1 MPKSIP
7 SPISGQDFAE
17 EKSRPKPTGT
27 SSPLIDPQIASRKRT
42 KDSKQARHGLVRE
55 VLELS
60 RTYHRPAFHSAS
72 VYRNVANT
80 ALGIVAGIAT
90 GTLTDVLTLDGK
102 EADSGYATVY
112 HAYSRGHWDLP
123 AVHQGTVKATLPLI
137 ESEAPITAAL
147 DATAVEKTSQNLF
160 GTRWCHDA
168 AGPKGIGVQ
177 LLWGLPLSHIALI
190 VPTRANFRATAVT
203 VGLDLIP
210 GKGRKKGKKRGA
222 NGEIE
227 PPRKKGRPTK
237 EEAARKALEPKL
249 LKATEVGLAQI
260 HRLRSDLDA
269 LGAENRQLVVA
280 TDGAYINKTLLPNLP
295 DRVSLV
301 GRARRD
307 AVLYAPP
314 SSPESPHGDLL
325 PTPESIAKDDSYPS
339 TVGKFFY
346 GGDLRDL
353 KYKVLAHSV
362 IWRFDKYHRGEL
374 RLIVLMP
381 IRYLGPSGKYQYN
394 TYYYVLTNDLTSPV
408 EILIQAV
415 LDRWQIEV
423 LHRDLKHDIG
433 LGKDQCRNPVSMAR
447 VPSMVA
453 ATFALVKVAALR
465 LFGANRSEKV
475 FNALPRWRQDLERS
489 RAARRVAKGKVP
501 PILRPSVQDLLAL
514 LRKEL
519 LFRWVAGKTCRK

>member
-1 MPKSIP
+1 MNSEHKN
-7 SPISGQDFAE
+7 GDFE
-17 EKSRPKPTGT
+17 
-27 SSPLIDPQIASRKRT
+27 SSAQGLFSNRQSDSEATSRKRA
-42 KDSKQARHGLVRE
+42 KVSKQARHGLVQAI
-55 VLELS
+55 LDLS
-60 RTYHRPAFHSAS
+60 ETYHRPAFRSAS
-72 VYRNVANT
+72 VYRTVSNT

-90 GTLTDVLTLDGK
+90 GTLTDVLTLDGQ
-102 EADSGYATVY
+102 EADTGYATVY
-112 HAYSRGHWDLP
+112 HAYSRGHWDLQ
-123 AVHQGTVKATLPLI
+123 AVHQGTVAATLPLF
-137 ESEAPITAAL
+137 EFEAPITAAL

-190 VPTRANFRATAVT
+190 VPTRSNFRSTAVT

-210 GKGRKKGKKRGA
+210 GKGKSKRKKRGS
-222 NGEIE
+222 NGPIE

-249 LKATEVGLAQI
+249 PKATEVGLSQI
-260 HRLRSDLDA
+260 KRLRADLDA
-269 LGAENRQLVVA
+269 LGAKERQLVVA

-307 AVLYAPP
+307 AKLYAPP
-314 SSPESPHGDLL
+314 NNPDCDPEDLL
-325 PTPESIAKDDSYPS
+325 PTPEAIARDDSYPS
-339 TVGKFFY
+339 TIGKFFY

-353 KYKVLAHSV
+353 KYKVLPHPV
-362 IWRFDKYHRGEL
+362 IWRFDKYHHGVL

-394 TYYYVLTNDLTSPV
+394 AYYYALTNDLTSPV

-465 LFGANRSEKV
+465 LFGPNRSEQV
-475 FNALPRWRQDLERS
+475 FNALPSWRQYLERS
-489 RAARRVAKGKVP
+489 RAARRAAKGKIA
-501 PILRPSVQDLLAL
+501 PILRPSVQDLLTL

-519 LFRWVAGKTCRK
+519 LFRWVGGKARRR

>member
-1 MPKSIP
+1 MNSEHKH
-7 SPISGQDFAE
+7 GDFASPAQGLSTNRE
-17 EKSRPKPTGT
+17 ST
-27 SSPLIDPQIASRKRT
+27 SSVTAKKRAKAT
-42 KDSKQARHGLVRE
+42 KQARHGLAQE
-55 VLELS
+55 ILELS
-60 RTYHRPAFHSAS
+60 ETFHRPAFRSAS
-72 VYRNVANT
+72 VYRTVSNT

-90 GTLTDVLTLDGK
+90 GTLTDVLALDGQ

-112 HAYSRGHWDLP
+112 HAFSRGHWDLS
-123 AVHQGTVKATLPLI
+123 AVHQGTVKATIPLF
-137 ESEAPITAAL
+137 EFEAPITAAL
-147 DATAVEKTSQNLF
+147 DATCVEKTSQNLF

-190 VPTRANFRATAVT
+190 VPTRVNFRATAVT

-210 GKGRKKGKKRGA
+210 GKGKTKHRKRGEK
-222 NGEIE
+222 GEIE
-227 PPRKKGRPTK
+227 LPRKKGRPTK

-249 LKATEVGLAQI
+249 PKATEVGLAQI
-260 HRLRSDLDA
+260 KRLRADLDV
-269 LGAENRQLVVA
+269 LGAKTRQLVVA

-307 AVLYAPP
+307 AKLYAP
-314 SSPESPHGDLL
+314 SSGPECPHGDLL
-325 PTPESIAKDDSYPS
+325 PTTEAIAKDGSYPS
-339 TVGKFFY
+339 TIGKFYY

-353 KYKVLAHSV
+353 RYKVLPHPV
-362 IWRFDKYHRGEL
+362 IWQFDKYHQGVL

-394 TYYYVLTNDLTSPV
+394 AYYYVLTNDLTSPV
-408 EILIQAV
+408 EMLIQAV

-433 LGKDQCRNPVSMAR
+433 LGKDQCRNPLSMAR

-465 LFGANRSEKV
+465 LFGPNRSEKV

-489 RAARRVAKGKVP
+489 RAARRAAKGKIS

-519 LFRWVAGKTCRK
+519 LFRWVSGKARRR

>member
-1 MPKSIP
+1 MNSTHKDGGFEPP
-7 SPISGQDFAE
+7 AQAL
-17 EKSRPKPTGT
+17 
-27 SSPLIDPQIASRKRT
+27 SSPGSPGAVTSFTPSVRVTRK
-42 KDSKQARHGLVRE
+42 ARKGLVDE
-55 VLELS
+55 VLDLS
-60 RTYHRPAFHSAS
+60 ATFHRPAFRSAS
-72 VYRNVANT
+72 VYRTVSKAV
-80 ALGIVAGIAT
+80 LGIVAGIAT
-90 GTLTDVLTLDGK
+90 GTLTDVLTLDGQ
-102 EADSGYATVY
+102 EGDSGYATVY
-112 HAYSRGHWDLP
+112 HAFSRGHWDLP
-123 AVHQGTVKATLPLI
+123 AVHQGTVKAALPLF
-137 ESEAPITAAL
+137 EFEAPITAAL
-147 DATAVEKTSQNLF
+147 DATTVEKTSQNLF

-190 VPTRANFRATAVT
+190 VPTRSNFRATAVT

-210 GKGRKKGKKRGA
+210 GKGKTKRRKRGER
-222 NGEIE
+222 GETE

-237 EEAARKALEPKL
+237 EEAARKALEPRL
-249 LKATEVGLAQI
+249 PKATEVGLEQI
-260 HRLRSDLDA
+260 KRLRADLDA
-269 LGAENRQLVVA
+269 LGARNRQLIVA

-307 AVLYAPP
+307 AVLYAP
-314 SSPESPHGDLL
+314 SSNEGCPHGDLL
-325 PTPESIAKDDSYPS
+325 PTPETIAKDDSFPP
-339 TVGKFFY
+339 TFGKFFY

-353 KYKVLAHSV
+353 KYKVLPHPV
-362 IWRFDKYHRGEL
+362 IWRFDKYHLGVL

-394 TYYYVLTNDLTSPV
+394 AYYYVLTNDLSSPV
-408 EILIQAV
+408 ELLIQAV

-453 ATFALVKVAALR
+453 ATFALIKVAALR
-465 LFGANRSEKV
+465 LYGPNRSEKV
-475 FNALPRWRQDLERS
+475 FNALPRWRQDMERS
-489 RAARRVAKGKVP
+489 RAARRVAKGKIP

-519 LFRWVAGKTCRK
+519 LFRWVNGKARRR